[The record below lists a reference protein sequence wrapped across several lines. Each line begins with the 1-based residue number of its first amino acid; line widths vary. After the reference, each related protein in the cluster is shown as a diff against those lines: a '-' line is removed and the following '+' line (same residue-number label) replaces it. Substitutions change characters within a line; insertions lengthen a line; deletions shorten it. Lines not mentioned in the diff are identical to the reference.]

1 MGNRSMQVRCK
12 STVKFISSGYFTKGK
27 VYTLTKIDNASA
39 LVNHFVDDRG
49 LNVRLSGKSVA
60 EIFDV
65 KNPVKEKVNGMNL
78 EKMTV
83 KELNE
88 LIENAKR
95 EIARQD
101 MTKLEKK
108 VRELNRVLR
117 EVNELASELET
128 ILEETLEN
136 AGDDDFGYDSD
147 NLCFLQTVKVNIN
160 DSRYGYENYVEFE

>member
-1 MGNRSMQVRCK
+1 MKVMCTKNKYRHGDQEFMVGKIYELTKKYDDWAPVNSFR
-12 STVKFISSGYFTKGK
+12 THKGK
-27 VYTLTKIDNASA
+27 E
-39 LVNHFVDDRG
+39 
-49 LNVRLSGKSVA
+49 VRLTGREVA
-60 EIFDV
+60 FYFDI

-88 LIENAKR
+88 LIENAKK

-117 EVNELASELET
+117 EVNELANELET

-136 AGDDDFGYDSD
+136 IGDDDFGYDGD
-147 NLCFLQTVKVNIN
+147 NLCFLQTVKVNISQ
-160 DSRYGYENYVEFE
+160 DRYGYENYVEFE